1 MATQLFQQ
9 QFQNLVGRP
18 PTPDELGSF
27 QSQAMTSAINAPGDL
42 SYGDASG
49 IANSYIQNAF
59 GPQAAAYQ
67 KQQQTEQ
74 LGQSQ
79 NQMQDII
86 NKTMGNTASALS
98 DPNSKIYQQLSGSM
112 NNLGISPSS
121 GAFQA
126 GVGSTIANI
135 GMDAA
140 NAGLQTIGIP
150 GIQN

>member
-1 MATQLFQQ
+1 MDYFSGANIGSGWNPKQSVAGWGSGEMQNSSEQQALMATQLFQQ

-18 PTPDELGSF
+18 PTPDELGAF

-79 NQMQDII
+79 NQMQDFI
-86 NKTMGNTASALS
+86 NKTMGNTA
-98 DPNSKIYQQLSGSM
+98 
-112 NNLGISPSS
+112 
-121 GAFQA
+121 
-126 GVGSTIANI
+126 
-135 GMDAA
+135 
-140 NAGLQTIGIP
+140 
-150 GIQN
+150 